1 MSFPLDLLEQAEH
14 LSKREP
20 KRPRQ
25 ASLRRSIS
33 TAYYALFHLLTSD
46 ATAILGRDMTI
57 AARQGLA
64 RSFDHN
70 EMKRACNFFSSATAP
85 TKEKAPRQLAPTLA
99 APVSTDLQTVA
110 LAFIRLQ
117 EARHDADYDLNR
129 AWNRF
134 TVQQHLVLAKGAF
147 AAWGRLK
154 KSHEANVFAIA
165 LVAPKLLDKER

>member
-1 MSFPLDLLEQAEH
+1 MSFPQDLLEQAEH
-14 LSKREP
+14 LSRREP
-20 KRPRQ
+20 KRPKQ

-46 ATAILGRDMTI
+46 ATAILGRDMTV
-57 AARQGLA
+57 AARQGMA
-64 RSFDHN
+64 RSFDHS

-85 TKEKAPRQLAPTLA
+85 NREKAPRQLAPTLA

-134 TVQQHLVLAKGAF
+134 TVQQHPVIAKRAF
-147 AAWGRLK
+147 AAWARLK

-165 LVAPKLLDKER
+165 LISLKLFDKDR